1 MSKGPKGLKSRLTSY
16 GDAGFALF
24 LRQAFLKS
32 AGYTD
37 EVLDRPVVGI
47 GSTASDFN
55 PCHATA
61 PQVIE
66 AVKRGV
72 LAAGGIPFVFPT
84 ISLHESFCSP
94 TTMLL
99 RNLMAIDVE
108 EMLRA
113 QPLDAAV
120 LIGGCDKTVPAQIMG
135 ALSADVP
142 TLIEVVGAALAGM
155 NEGERL
161 GACTDCRRLWYMRR
175 ANEITDQQLEQGHGR
190 LIASHGTC
198 TVMGTAS
205 TMACFAEILGL
216 MLPGGASIPAV
227 HAERLR
233 HAEATGMRAVEMAK
247 TGSPSPRAL
256 VTKAAIRNAM
266 VVLAALGGSTNAVI
280 HLAAIAGRVGIEMSL
295 DELDQ
300 IGRTTPVL
308 TDLKPVGQNY
318 MEDFHA
324 AGGLPSLLRQL
335 GDKIDTSAMT
345 AAGDT
350 IADMLKRWLPYVDE
364 KIIRPL
370 SNPVS
375 PGEALT
381 IVRGNLAP
389 DGAVIKRAAADAGLM
404 QHKGPAL
411 VFEGLE
417 DMAKRIDDPNLP
429 VTKDTVMVLRNIGPI
444 GAPGMPEAGGIPIPK
459 KLAQAGVKDMVRVS
473 DARMSGT
480 AYGAIVLHVA
490 PEAAVGGPLALVK
503 DGDMIELDVAK
514 RAINMLVDE
523 KELERRRAAW
533 KPPASPKRGYHK
545 LYAQHVMQAD
555 KGCDFDFLQD
565 EALQG

>member
-1 MSKGPKGLKSRLTSY
+1 MAKGLKSRLTSY
-16 GDAGFALF
+16 GDAEFALF
-24 LRQAFLKS
+24 LRRAFLKS
-32 AGYTD
+32 AGYGD
-37 EVLDRPVVGI
+37 EVLDLPVVGI

-99 RNLMAIDVE
+99 RNLMAMDVE

-113 QPLDAAV
+113 QPVDAAV
-120 LIGGCDKTVPAQIMG
+120 LIGGCDKTVPAEIMG
-135 ALSADVP
+135 ALSAGVP

-161 GACTDCRRLWYMRR
+161 GACTDCRRLWYARR
-175 ANEITDQQLEQGHGR
+175 ANQITDQQLHQGHGR

-205 TMACFAEILGL
+205 TMACIAEALGL

-233 HAEATGMRAVEMAK
+233 HAEATGMRAVAMARA
-247 TGSPSPRAL
+247 GGPDPRSV
-256 VTKAAIRNAM
+256 VTPAAIRNAM

-280 HLAAIAGRVGIEMSL
+280 HLAAIAGRVGLAMDL
-295 DELDQ
+295 DELDR
-300 IGRTTPVL
+300 IGRDTPVL
-308 TDLKPVGQNY
+308 VDLKPVGTNY

-324 AGGLPSLLRQL
+324 AGGLPALLRRL
-335 GDKIDTSAMT
+335 GGKIDTSAMT
-345 AAGDT
+345 AAGDS
-350 IADMLKRWLPYVDE
+350 IADMLKRWLPFVDD
-364 KIIRPL
+364 KIIRPPT
-370 SNPVS
+370 NPVS

-417 DMAKRIDDPNLP
+417 DLAKRIDDPALP
-429 VTKDTVMVLRNIGPI
+429 VTKDHVLVLRNVGPI
-444 GAPGMPEAGGIPIPK
+444 GAPGMPEAGGIPIPR

-490 PEAAVGGPLALVK
+490 PEAAVGGPLALVR
-503 DGDMIELDVAK
+503 DGDIVELNVPERRID
-514 RAINMLVDE
+514 MLVDAAE
-523 KELERRRAAW
+523 RERRRAAW
-533 KPPASPKRGYHK
+533 RPPARPTRGYRR
-545 LYAQHVMQAD
+545 LYAEHVMQAD
-555 KGCDFDFLQD
+555 KGCDFDFLRD
-565 EALQG
+565 DRLQA

>member
-1 MSKGPKGLKSRLTSY
+1 MAKGLKSRLTSY
-16 GDAGFALF
+16 GDAEFALF
-24 LRQAFLKS
+24 LRRAFLKS
-32 AGYTD
+32 AGYGD
-37 EVLDRPVVGI
+37 DVLDLPVVGI

-99 RNLMAIDVE
+99 RNLMAMDVE

-113 QPLDAAV
+113 QPVDAAV
-120 LIGGCDKTVPAQIMG
+120 LIGGCDKTVPAEIMG
-135 ALSADVP
+135 ALSAGVP

-161 GACTDCRRLWYMRR
+161 GACTDCRRLWYARR
-175 ANEITDQQLEQGHGR
+175 ANQITDQQLRQGHGR

-205 TMACFAEILGL
+205 TMACIAEVLGL

-233 HAEATGMRAVEMAK
+233 HAEATGMRAVAMARA
-247 TGSPSPRAL
+247 GGPDPRSV
-256 VTKAAIRNAM
+256 VTPAAIRNAM

-280 HLAAIAGRVGIEMSL
+280 HLAAIAGRVGLAMDL
-295 DELDQ
+295 DELDR
-300 IGRTTPVL
+300 IGRDTPVL
-308 TDLKPVGQNY
+308 VDLKPVGTNY

-324 AGGLPSLLRQL
+324 AGGLPALLRRL
-335 GDKIDTSAMT
+335 GGKIDTSAMT
-345 AAGDT
+345 AAGDS
-350 IADMLKRWLPYVDE
+350 IADMLKRWLPFVDD
-364 KIIRPL
+364 KIIRPPT
-370 SNPVS
+370 NPVS

-404 QHKGPAL
+404 QHRGPAL

-417 DMAKRIDDPNLP
+417 DLARRIDDPALP
-429 VTKDTVMVLRNIGPI
+429 VTKDHVLVLRNVGPI
-444 GAPGMPEAGGIPIPK
+444 GAPGMPEAGGIPIPR

-490 PEAAVGGPLALVK
+490 PEAAVGGPLALVR
-503 DGDMIELDVAK
+503 DGDIVELNVPERRID
-514 RAINMLVDE
+514 MLVDAAE
-523 KELERRRAAW
+523 RERRRAAW
-533 KPPASPKRGYHK
+533 RPPARPTRGYRR
-545 LYAQHVMQAD
+545 LYAEHVMQAD
-555 KGCDFDFLQD
+555 KGCDFDFLRD
-565 EALQG
+565 DRLQA

>member
-1 MSKGPKGLKSRLTSY
+1 MAKGLKSRLTSY
-16 GDAGFALF
+16 GDAEFALF
-24 LRQAFLKS
+24 LRRAFLKS
-32 AGYTD
+32 AGYGD
-37 EVLDRPVVGI
+37 EVLDLPVVGI

-72 LAAGGIPFVFPT
+72 LEAGGIPFVFPT

-99 RNLMAIDVE
+99 RNLMAMDVE

-113 QPLDAAV
+113 QPVDAAV
-120 LIGGCDKTVPAQIMG
+120 LIGGCDKTVPAEIMG
-135 ALSADVP
+135 ALSAGVP

-161 GACTDCRRLWYMRR
+161 GACTDCRRLWYARR
-175 ANEITDQQLEQGHGR
+175 ANQITDQQLHQGHGR

-205 TMACFAEILGL
+205 TMACIAEALGL

-233 HAEATGMRAVEMAK
+233 HAEATGMRAVAMARA
-247 TGSPSPRAL
+247 GGPDPRSV
-256 VTKAAIRNAM
+256 VTPAAIRNAM

-280 HLAAIAGRVGIEMSL
+280 HLAAIAGRVGLAMDL
-295 DELDQ
+295 DELDR
-300 IGRTTPVL
+300 IGRDTPVL
-308 TDLKPVGQNY
+308 VDLKPVGTNY

-324 AGGLPSLLRQL
+324 AGGLPALLRRL
-335 GDKIDTSAMT
+335 GGKIDTSAMT
-345 AAGDT
+345 AAGDS
-350 IADMLKRWLPYVDE
+350 IADMLKRWLPFVDD
-364 KIIRPL
+364 KIIRPPT
-370 SNPVS
+370 NPVS

-417 DMAKRIDDPNLP
+417 DLAKRIDDPALP
-429 VTKDTVMVLRNIGPI
+429 VTKDHVLVLRNVGPI
-444 GAPGMPEAGGIPIPK
+444 GAPGMPEAGGIPIPR

-490 PEAAVGGPLALVK
+490 PEAAVGGPLALVR
-503 DGDMIELDVAK
+503 DGDIVELNVPERRID
-514 RAINMLVDE
+514 MLVDAAE
-523 KELERRRAAW
+523 RERRRAAW
-533 KPPASPKRGYHK
+533 RPPARPTRGYRR
-545 LYAQHVMQAD
+545 LYAEHVMQAD
-555 KGCDFDFLQD
+555 KGCDFDFLRD
-565 EALQG
+565 DRLQA